1 MAARSVHSRTAGLAN
16 DVIRSE
22 CFLFTIRFGC
32 VIIKEELEFSA
43 AEIRVADLLAADFP
57 AAGHLVME
65 ILYARTLAFLF
76 HSELF

>member
-1 MAARSVHSRTAGLAN
+1 MGLPA
-16 DVIRSE
+16 VEIRVADFSE
-22 CFLFTIRFGC
+22 
-32 VIIKEELEFSA
+32 

-57 AAGHLVME
+57 AAGHFVME